1 MGIGASTFRELAKLG
16 SQIATPEASVMLGR
30 PRCRLKAAY
39 RAHYRTAL
47 EASGHKL
54 DGLKEFFDASG
65 YAEGPLEK
73 LGFGRVE
80 TMDFSDYEGAQHLA
94 DLSKPLA
101 KKFHNRFDFIFDG
114 GTLEHVF
121 DIPQAFRNVFNML
134 KPGGTFVS
142 VNGFTG
148 WPGHGFYQ
156 FQPDLVWSCWK
167 YMAHCEVRRCIAL
180 PVDPN
185 VPTFDLPDNK
195 GNADRIEYDKRAPQ
209 GRVSIYYEIVK
220 PAGAKLDGDVL
231 QADYETKW
239 LNALEDEKDD
249 A

>member
-1 MGIGASTFRELAKLG
+1 MGIGAATFRELAELG
-16 SQIATPEASVMLGR
+16 ARITPPGASVMLGR
-30 PRCRLKAAY
+30 QRCRLKHPH
-39 RAHYRTAL
+39 RRHYRKAL
-47 EASGHKL
+47 ERAGKGAV
-54 DGLKEFFDASG
+54 DLKTFFDPSG
-65 YAEGPLEK
+65 YAEGPLQR
-73 LGFGRVE
+73 LGFGTVE

-101 KKFHNRFDFIFDG
+101 KKFHNRFDFVLDG

-121 DIPQAFRNVFNML
+121 DIPQAFRNVFAML

-142 VNGFTG
+142 INGFTG

-156 FQPDLVWSCWK
+156 FQPDLVWSFWK

-180 PVDPN
+180 PMNPDHAP
-185 VPTFDLPDNK
+185 FDLPDNK
-195 GNADRIEYDKRAPQ
+195 GSAERREYDARVPK
-209 GRVSIYYEIVK
+209 GRVSIYYEIYK
-220 PAGAKLDGDVL
+220 PEGARLDGEVL

-239 LNALEDEKDD
+239 QNAKEEESD

>member
-1 MGIGASTFRELAKLG
+1 MGIGASTFRELAALG
-16 SQIATPEASVMLGR
+16 AQIATPTASVMLGR
-30 PRCRLKAAY
+30 QRCRLKHQHRRVYRKALDAAG
-39 RAHYRTAL
+39 RKDL
-47 EASGHKL
+47 SVK
-54 DGLKEFFDASG
+54 DIFDASG
-65 YAEGPLEK
+65 YAELPLEK
-73 LGFGRVE
+73 IGLGKVE

-101 KKFHNRFDFIFDG
+101 KKFHNRFDFVFDG

-121 DIPQAFRNVFNML
+121 DIPQAFRNIFAML
-134 KPGGTFVS
+134 KPGGIFVS
-142 VNGFTG
+142 INGFTG

-156 FQPDLVWSCWK
+156 FQPDLVWSFWK

-185 VPTFDLPDNK
+185 EPTFDLPDNK
-195 GNADRIEYDKRAPQ
+195 GNLDRIEYDKRVPM
-209 GRVSIYYEIVK
+209 GRVSIYYEVVK
-220 PAGAKLDGDVL
+220 PVGAVLEGDVL

-239 LNALEDEKDD
+239 QNAKEDKRD